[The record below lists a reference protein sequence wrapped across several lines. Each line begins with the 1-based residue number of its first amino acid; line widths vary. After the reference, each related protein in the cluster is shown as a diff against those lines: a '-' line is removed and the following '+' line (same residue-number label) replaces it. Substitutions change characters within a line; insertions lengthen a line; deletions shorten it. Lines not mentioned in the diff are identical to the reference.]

1 MINVL
6 NNLTTF
12 LGNEDYRI
20 SILNNGIHILNYK
33 SIVDITETEALIKID
48 KKLIKIIGNNF
59 RLTKLD
65 KKELLIYG
73 QVKKVSVNEH

>member
-1 MINVL
+1 ML
-6 NNLTTF
+6 NNLTTY

-20 SILNNGIHILNYK
+20 SILNNGIHILNYS
-33 SIVDITETEALIKID
+33 SIVDITESEVLIKVN
-48 KKLIKIIGNNF
+48 KKLIKITGNNF
-59 RLTKLD
+59 RLTRLD